1 MQCIVVIFL
10 NKLMIFYLKV
20 SKFKILSLKNRKNPT
35 ELSFYTLE

>member
-20 SKFKILSLKNRKNPT
+20 FKFKIFYLKNRKNPT